1 MKRTAGFIASLF
13 ALLML
18 TVAALA
24 QSTQTISVR
33 TLVSP
38 LNEVPPI
45 TDLNASGGFVVNIT
59 INRDASGNIT
69 GGSATFVGQVMFPGP
84 VTITGLHIHEAPAG
98 QTGMVRIGTNISAN
112 NPVVLSTGSGII
124 APPTVENIDPMVL
137 QRLLANPT
145 NFYVN
150 LHTTTHPNGAIRG
163 QIVRTEETL
172 TNTVALSP
180 TQEVPPVTTGPDAN
194 ATGTAT
200 ITINPRRNA
209 QGVVIAGSEVT
220 FSVNYNFPEATTITG
235 LHIHEGAA
243 GTLGQVRIDTGISA
257 ANPLISP
264 TGKGFINI
272 TVPVTADVPLA
283 ALQRLLANPSGF
295 YVNLHTT
302 RNTGGA
308 IRGQLTS
315 FSGGP
320 IIQQSNTYFVPT
332 GTTDTQL
339 ILRATGVD
347 PGSQVFVNGQMVQAS
362 LNPFTGD
369 IGITIPGS
377 LRTNGGTLFVQI
389 SNAQGQL
396 SAPFAVVVATEAN
409 TNAQA
414 VTTTDAAKFGTLGAP
429 GAIATAFGTRLATG
443 TASAPAN
450 QSLPTTLGGTT
461 VYVNGV
467 AARVFYVSPT
477 QVNYMIPASTVPGP
491 AQVVIVSGDGTV
503 SRGTLNVAQSTP
515 AIFTRLATGTG
526 APAAVASADGTNFN
540 INVSNPDGTPATLD
554 VGNTVALFGTGLRFA
569 SGPVT
574 LTIGGVNVTPSFVGA
589 QGQFEGLD
597 QINFQIPASLAGRGE
612 VDLVITAEGRTS
624 NTVKL
629 RIR

>member
-1 MKRTAGFIASLF
+1 MKRIAGFIASVF

-24 QSTQTISVR
+24 QSTQTVSVR

-59 INRDASGNIT
+59 VNRDASGNIT
-69 GGSATFVGQVMFPGP
+69 GGSATFVGQVQFPGP

-98 QTGMVRIGTNISAN
+98 TTGSVVIGTNISTAN
-112 NPVVLSTGSGII
+112 PQVLPSGAGIVT
-124 APPTVENIDPMVL
+124 APTVENINPAVL

-150 LHTTTHPNGAIRG
+150 LHTTTHPGGAIRG
-163 QIVRTEETL
+163 QLVRTEETL
-172 TNTVALSP
+172 TNTVALTP
-180 TQEVPPVTTGPDAN
+180 GQEVPPVTTGPDAN
-194 ATGTAT
+194 ANGTAT
-200 ITINPRRNA
+200 ITITPRRNA
-209 QGVVIAGSEVT
+209 QGAVIAGSEVT

-243 GTLGQVRIDTGISA
+243 GTTGQVRIDTGINS
-257 ANPLISP
+257 ANPVVSS

-272 TVPVTADVPLA
+272 TVPVTSDTAVG

-302 RNTGGA
+302 RNPSGA
-308 IRGQLTS
+308 IRGQMTALS
-315 FSGGP
+315 AGP
-320 IIQQSNTYFVPT
+320 VIQQSNSYFAPT

-339 ILRATGVD
+339 ILRATGID
-347 PGSQVFVNGQMVQAS
+347 LASQVFVNGQMVQAS

-389 SNAQGQL
+389 SNALGQL
-396 SAPFAVVVATEAN
+396 SAPFAVVVASEAN
-409 TNAQA
+409 TNTQA
-414 VTTTDAAKFGTLGAP
+414 VVTTDAAKFGTLGAP

-443 TASAPAN
+443 TASATPGQA
-450 QSLPTTLGGTT
+450 LPTTLGGTT

-477 QVNYMIPASTVPGP
+477 QINYLIPAATVPGP
-491 AQVVIVSGDGTV
+491 VQVVIVAGDGTV

-515 AIFTRLATGTG
+515 AIFTALANGTG
-526 APAAVASADGTNFN
+526 APAAVASANGTDFN
-540 INVSNPDGTPATLD
+540 INVANSNGTPATLD

-624 NTVKL
+624 NTVRL